1 MWKKTVKSDRQTV
14 TGQNYQKKHVKAVEE
29 GAKYQLDDDDDI
41 DYGFGINQTM
51 EEDAF
56 LWL

>member
-56 LWL
+56 L